1 MGVSGTGPSPG
12 VSGMSGAGL
21 LVVGTYCLTTLS
33 CVVTLCVLA
42 VLGRE
47 VPDQLD
53 QLVTTV
59 VAGVGLLLAKTW
71 ADKPAAGDGPAAPVP
86 LEVVQTEPVPVV
98 EIPEGQTTPRARK
111 RLTPHRSGDAPATPA
126 DSALPL

>member
-1 MGVSGTGPSPG
+1 MSTGPSPG

-21 LVVGTYCLTTLS
+21 LVVGTYCASTLA

-71 ADKPAAGDGPAAPVP
+71 ADRPATGDPDAPTPV
-86 LEVVQTEPVPVV
+86 EVVQSEPVPVV
-98 EIPEGQTTPRARK
+98 EVPEAARTRK
-111 RLTPHRSGDAPATPA
+111 RLTPHRQTETEDA
-126 DSALPL
+126 L